1 MKPVRIF
8 RHIACEGPGY
18 LGSLLD
24 AQHIPYEII
33 AIDANE
39 AIPGQLDDI
48 SGLVFMGGSMSVN
61 DSFPWIEQELQLIR
75 AARKLDLP
83 MLGICLGSQL
93 IAKALGGTVSKGN
106 GMELGWAPVQK
117 CHPVQQDGW
126 FDELE
131 DSFRVFHWHGEK
143 FSLPEGT
150 TLLLSSDCYP
160 HQAFAIGNTLALQFH
175 LEMTA
180 DMVVLHKMFKRTCPG
195 MATRSC
201 FASSDPLVALPID
214 MAALHSRRAGAGYRK
229 TGQKPGQ
236 KAGQMR
242 RLSC

>member
-18 LGSLLD
+18 FGSLLE
-24 AQHIPYEII
+24 ARHIPYEIV

-39 AIPGQLDDI
+39 AIPGHLDDI

-61 DSFPWIEQELQLIR
+61 DSLPWIERELQLICT
-75 AARKLDLP
+75 ARERDLP

-117 CHPVQQDGW
+117 CKPKEQDGW
-126 FDELE
+126 FDGLE
-131 DSFRVFHWHGEK
+131 DCFSVFHWHGEQ
-143 FSLPEGT
+143 FSLPAGT
-150 TLLLSSDCYP
+150 TLLLRSDCYP

-180 DMVVLHKMFKRTCPG
+180 DMVREWVGLYQEDVHSGGPCVQAETQILLE
-195 MATRSC
+195 ADARSRE
-201 FASSDPLVALPID
+201 LQTVADRVFGNWL
-214 MAALHSRRAGAGYRK
+214 
-229 TGQKPGQ
+229 Q
-236 KAGQMR
+236 
-242 RLSC
+242 RLSA

>member
-131 DSFRVFHWHGEK
+131 DSFSVFHWHGEK

-180 DMVVLHKMFKRTCPG
+180 DMVREGVGLYQEDVHSGGPCVQAETQILFE
-195 MATRSC
+195 ADERSRE
-201 FASSDPLVALPID
+201 LQIVADYVFGNWI
-214 MAALHSRRAGAGYRK
+214 
-229 TGQKPGQ
+229 Q
-236 KAGQMR
+236 
-242 RLSC
+242 RLSA

>member
-18 LGSLLD
+18 LGSLLE
-24 AQHIPYEII
+24 ARHIPYEII

-39 AIPGQLDDI
+39 TIPGQLDDI

-61 DSFPWIEQELQLIR
+61 DSFLWIEQELQLIR
-75 AARKLDLP
+75 AARERDLP

-117 CHPVQQDGW
+117 CKPKEQDGW

-131 DSFRVFHWHGEK
+131 DSFSVFHWHGEQ
-143 FSLPEGT
+143 FSLPAGT
-150 TLLLSSDCYP
+150 TLLLRSHCYP

-180 DMVVLHKMFKRTCPG
+180 DMVREWVGLYQEDVYSGGPCVQAETQILHE
-195 MATRSC
+195 ADARSRE
-201 FASSDPLVALPID
+201 LQTVADRVFGNWL
-214 MAALHSRRAGAGYRK
+214 
-229 TGQKPGQ
+229 Q
-236 KAGQMR
+236 
-242 RLSC
+242 RLSA

>member
-61 DSFPWIEQELQLIR
+61 DAFHWIEQELQLIR

-93 IAKALGGTVSKGN
+93 IAKALGGTVSKGKS
-106 GMELGWAPVQK
+106 MELGWAPVQK

-126 FDELE
+126 CDELE
-131 DSFRVFHWHGEK
+131 DSFSVFHWHGEK

-180 DMVVLHKMFKRTCPG
+180 DMVREWVGLYQEDVHSAGSCVQAETQILFE
-195 MATRSC
+195 ADERSRE
-201 FASSDPLVALPID
+201 LQIVADYVFGNWI
-214 MAALHSRRAGAGYRK
+214 
-229 TGQKPGQ
+229 Q
-236 KAGQMR
+236 
-242 RLSC
+242 RLSA